1 MKNLVKFKDC
11 FLYLA
16 FIILIFV
23 ALFKQIQPRFI
34 SLIDLFNQIKT
45 QNEVKASMDQQLMT
59 AAAKVAQKKKLRMGN
74 DMAKK
79 IYTPL
84 EGGTD
89 TDSAFAVLLDDI
101 IEIARKNHIKT
112 HSIQSSD
119 NPPED
124 IFIQKGEGKYNAQKL
139 TLKVV
144 SDYTDFESFLRDIFS
159 YNYVI
164 NINELEIYPYE
175 KNKRILLINL
185 VMTLYSAKGNTNP
198 GGKPAPEGEAP
209 PNP

>member
-1 MKNLVKFKDC
+1 MKNLAKFKDC
-11 FLYLA
+11 FLYLT

-74 DMAKK
+74 DMVKK

-89 TDSAFAVLLDDI
+89 TDSAFAVL
-101 IEIARKNHIKT
+101 
-112 HSIQSSD
+112 
-119 NPPED
+119 
-124 IFIQKGEGKYNAQKL
+124 
-139 TLKVV
+139 
-144 SDYTDFESFLRDIFS
+144 FS
-159 YNYVI
+159 
-164 NINELEIYPYE
+164 
-175 KNKRILLINL
+175 
-185 VMTLYSAKGNTNP
+185 
-198 GGKPAPEGEAP
+198 
-209 PNP
+209 